1 MGKLRKMSKTYY
13 LRQIVACLLVY
24 CILLA
29 VPMQIAMANPGPGA
43 NARPSAGTFG
53 VDYTATLG

>member
-29 VPMQIAMANPGPGA
+29 VPAQVALATPAGGVVSPLAGGA
-43 NARPSAGTFG
+43 TI
-53 VDYTATLG
+53 D